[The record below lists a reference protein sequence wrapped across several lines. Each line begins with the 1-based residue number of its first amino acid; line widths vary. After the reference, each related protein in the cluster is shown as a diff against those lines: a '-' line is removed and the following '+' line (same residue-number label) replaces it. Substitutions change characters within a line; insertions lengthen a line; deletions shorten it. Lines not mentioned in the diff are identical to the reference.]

1 VYFVAAVVAP
11 FLEETV
17 FRGVLYRQL
26 RSATGRWR
34 IGWSVALSIFVVS
47 LVFAAIHPQG
57 LVAIPALAAIA
68 VGLGLMREWRG
79 SLIAPMV
86 MHACSNGIVVTLMVL
101 VAR

>member
-1 VYFVAAVVAP
+1 MRP
-11 FLEETV
+11 DLKLLLLLQQG
-17 FRGVLYRQL
+17 GV
-26 RSATGRWR
+26 
-34 IGWSVALSIFVVS
+34 VALSTANLSIPAFS
-47 LVFAAIHPQG
+47 LLLLVFAAIHPQG